1 MEKTNLVKVK
11 IFVSQVSKK
20 NLEEGKTE
28 TFTAYKAMTKQGK
41 IDLRF
46 TKDVAEKD
54 RPTKSCYIFVP
65 EENVNVNQKYE
76 FPVMWVSKI
85 DHTEDIEFK
94 QNLKD
99 YLD

>member
-1 MEKTNLVKVK
+1 MEKELKKIK
-11 IFVSQVSKK
+11 IFVSQVTKK
-20 NLEEGKTE
+20 NLEKEENE

-54 RPTKSCYIFVP
+54 RPTKSCYIYVP
-65 EENVNVNQKYE
+65 VENVNVNQKRE
-76 FPVMWVSKI
+76 FPVMWISKI
-85 DHTEDIEFK
+85 DHTEEIKFE

>member
-1 MEKTNLVKVK
+1 MEKVELKKIK
-11 IFVSQVSKK
+11 IFVSQVSKR
-20 NLEEGKTE
+20 NLEEGKEE
-28 TFTAYKAMTKQGK
+28 TFTAYKVITKQGK

-54 RPTKSCYIFVP
+54 RPTKSCYVYVP
-65 EENVNVNQKYE
+65 VDCLNVNQKYE

-85 DHTEDIEFK
+85 DHTEEINFK
-94 QNLKD
+94 QNLSE